1 MFVKPRKKAKG
12 DHLMLTHPML
22 RRLLIV
28 LVALG
33 VMTALA
39 SERSS
44 AASVFPSRVAQLESG
59 F

>member
-1 MFVKPRKKAKG
+1 
-12 DHLMLTHPML
+12 MLTHPML

-33 VMTALA
+33 VMAALA